1 MSRLSREKKREQKQA
16 AHAATPAAPIDVH
29 VPGAGASAV
38 SEGASVGG
46 VRVFAA
52 PGEEIQQAVLGRLH
66 HIALATG
73 HAVLATVHDERIG
86 YVVPLRV
93 DPDGSSHFTAEPTRT
108 TPPTPAGPPPPPPTH
123 TPPAGPAQAFSP
135 GATFMPPA
143 GPVHAAP
150 AGPPRP
156 ASAETSGP
164 NPAEPLAA
172 PPAGRE
178 RHEGDRA
185 THVLRPAP
193 DPARG
198 TTPTFPLRAVPEPE
212 PADQPVPTF
221 ELRAVQQ
228 PPAPQDALPDSPQ
241 STPPTAPQ
249 DARPGSPRNT
259 PPAPPATPS
268 AAPEA
273 SRPAAPQDAPFGS
286 PHGAS
291 STAPQDARPGSPRD
305 TPPAPQASP
314 SAAPEASPATGPEV
328 SRPAAPQDAPFG
340 SPHGASSTAPQDARP
355 GSPRNTPPAPQAT
368 PPATPPASRPA
379 APQATPSA
387 APEASRP
394 VVPQDPSS
402 DALKGTYATPHG
414 PVSSVPQDSTSPAPS
429 SSAVSD
435 GTVGVPTGAFGPPP
449 SMDARPLPVPGAGPG
464 PGPRP
469 EPVPD
474 AALLAAD
481 PDPKPTPARGFDAVA
496 EAVLGDE
503 PLGAPGD
510 PAAPALLAEPVAR
523 INEAVKEGRIEAA
536 ADLADRTV
544 TQASGTLG
552 PEHPEVLRLRELT
565 AYIAYL
571 AGDPLRAFH
580 LSLDLAG
587 ARRRSGDAEG
597 AYGNVRSAATAWRA
611 VRDPAL
617 GLELGRDL
625 VGLWTEL
632 ASAGGPAAEEI
643 EELESARA
651 RMGRLTARARAR

>member
-29 VPGAGASAV
+29 VPGSGASAA

-108 TPPTPAGPPPPPPTH
+108 IPPTPGNPPVTGPAHTSSAGPVQTPSAGPESPHSVGSAHAASAGPVH
-123 TPPAGPAQAFSP
+123 TPPVGPVHTPPPSPAHASSAGSGSSPLAGPVHAVAP
-135 GATFMPPA
+135 GGPAGPESGEPARPTSAGPVSMPPA
-143 GPVHAAP
+143 GPVHAAQ
-150 AGPPRP
+150 AGPSRP

-164 NPAEPLAA
+164 NAAESVST
-172 PPAGRE
+172 PPAGPKRPE
-178 RHEGDRA
+178 SDRA
-185 THVLRPAP
+185 THVLRPVQ
-193 DPARG
+193 DPGRG
-198 TTPTFPLRAVPEPE
+198 TTPTFPLRSVPEPQ
-212 PADQPVPTF
+212 PADGPVPTF
-221 ELRAVQQ
+221 ELRAVQE
-228 PPAPQDALPDSPQ
+228 PASQDAP
-241 STPPTAPQ
+241 
-249 DARPGSPRNT
+249 
-259 PPAPPATPS
+259 
-268 AAPEA
+268 
-273 SRPAAPQDAPFGS
+273 PAAPQGTPPTPWDAPPPLGS
-286 PHGAS
+286 V
-291 STAPQDARPGSPRD
+291 STVPQDATHPAAAPQD
-305 TPPAPQASP
+305 TPPAAARGMMPGG
-314 SAAPEASPATGPEV
+314 SAV
-328 SRPAAPQDAPFG
+328 
-340 SPHGASSTAPQDARP
+340 P
-355 GSPRNTPPAPQAT
+355 GT
-368 PPATPPASRPA
+368 
-379 APQATPSA
+379 
-387 APEASRP
+387 
-394 VVPQDPSS
+394 VVP
-402 DALKGTYATPHG
+402 
-414 PVSSVPQDSTSPAPS
+414 
-429 SSAVSD
+429 
-435 GTVGVPTGAFGPPP
+435 PTGAFGPPP
-449 SMDARPLPVPGAGPG
+449 PMDARPLPVPGAGPG
-464 PGPRP
+464 PRP
-469 EPVPD
+469 EPIPE

-503 PLGAPGD
+503 PLGVPGD

-544 TQASGTLG
+544 AQASGTLG

-587 ARRRSGDAEG
+587 ARRRAGDAEG
-597 AYGNVRSAATAWRA
+597 AYGNVRSAATSWRA

-651 RMGRLTARARAR
+651 RMGRLTARVRER